1 MKDSLNVTNERRD
14 DWRGVAARMGIKAT
28 TIEKFAKDFKENPTD
43 KLFQELS
50 SKKTTE
56 LLQVLYQ
63 MDLHDV
69 LNIFYDNMCI
79 NKPGSLPLC
88 KMFQHLS
95 NKKAVRFLIY

>member
-1 MKDSLNVTNERRD
+1 VKDSLNVTKESRD
-14 DWRGVAARMGIKAT
+14 DWRGVASRMGVKAP
-28 TIEKFAKDFKENPTD
+28 TIEKIARNYKENPTH

-69 LNIFYDNMCI
+69 LNIFYDKVCVT
-79 NKPGSLPLC
+79 KPGSLPLC
-88 KMFQHLS
+88 KIFQHLS
-95 NKKAVRFLIY
+95 NTYCFLIY

>member
-1 MKDSLNVTNERRD
+1 MKESLNVAKESRY
-14 DWRGVAARMGIKAT
+14 DWRGVASRMGVKAP

-79 NKPGSLPLC
+79 KKSGSLPLC
-88 KMFQHLS
+88 
-95 NKKAVRFLIY
+95 